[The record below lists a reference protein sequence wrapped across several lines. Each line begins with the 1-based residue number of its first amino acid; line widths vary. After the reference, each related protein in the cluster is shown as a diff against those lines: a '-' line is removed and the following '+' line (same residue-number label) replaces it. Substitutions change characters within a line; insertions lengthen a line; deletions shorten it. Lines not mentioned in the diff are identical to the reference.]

1 MLLFMLKREDYKSF
15 VEKFKPK
22 KTTDDCYTPGYIYEI
37 VADWVAKEYDL
48 DRRDFVRPFY
58 PGGDFEGYD
67 YKDSSVVVDNPPFSI
82 LQRIVEFYHDR
93 GIRFFLFAPGL
104 VIFRRKGLAC
114 AICSDTQII
123 YENGAV
129 VRTGFLTNL
138 EPAVARSAPDLYREI
153 TKAIKEKKAM
163 QKKKIR
169 KLEFPHELIT
179 ASQINSMS
187 KHGVSFKIMPEDCS
201 ERTSKL
207 DMMDGSIFGGG
218 YLLSEKAIA
227 EKAIAEKAAAEK
239 ERAEKERAEKERE
252 QKKREQKKLN
262 SQTEKKRW

>member
-1 MLLFMLKREDYKSF
+1 MTIR
-15 VEKFKPK
+15 
-22 KTTDDCYTPGYIYEI
+22 
-37 VADWVAKEYDL
+37 
-48 DRRDFVRPFY
+48 
-58 PGGDFEGYD
+58 
-67 YKDSSVVVDNPPFSI
+67 I
-82 LQRIVEFYHDR
+82 LTLWLTI
-93 GIRFFLFAPGL
+93 LFAPGL

-227 EKAIAEKAAAEK
+227 EKAIAEKAIAEKAIAEK
-239 ERAEKERAEKERE
+239 ERAEKAIAEKERAEKIELSDRE
-252 QKKREQKKLN
+252 KALVKAL
-262 SQTEKKRW
+262 

>member
-1 MLLFMLKREDYKSF
+1 MLLFMSKREDYESF
-15 VEKFKPK
+15 IEKFKPK

-58 PGGDFEGYD
+58 PGGDFEVYD

-153 TKAIKEKKAM
+153 TKASKEKKAM

-169 KLEFPHELIT
+169 KLKFPDELIT
-179 ASQINSMS
+179 ASQINRMS
-187 KHGVSFKIMPEDCS
+187 KYGVSFKIMPEDCS

-207 DMMDGSIFGGG
+207 DMMDGGIFGGG

-227 EKAIAEKAAAEK
+227 EKAICEKKNIERDSEQAEKIELSDREK
-239 ERAEKERAEKERE
+239 ALVKA
-252 QKKREQKKLN
+252 L
-262 SQTEKKRW
+262 